1 MATKTA
7 DKYKLIVNLSE
18 YFDDITKA
26 GVSST
31 AAKDMAD
38 GKPITKAQC
47 GKLFDY
53 MLDNNLIEK
62 E

>member
-7 DKYKLIVNLSE
+7 DKYKLIVNLAE
-18 YFDDITKA
+18 YFDDITRA
-26 GVSST
+26 GVSS
-31 AAKDMAD
+31 AVAKDMAD

-53 MLDNNLIEK
+53 MLKNKLIEK